1 MRPLSPSTRKL
12 SLLAAVVAV
21 LALTAGIAQA
31 TRDDGGPRPERKP
44 LATAIMAAVTQ
55 APKLQGVT
63 ADVHFTNNLI
73 PPGTLPA
80 GARTPLTS
88 GAEGTLALSRD
99 GRFRLDLHNDDG
111 VVQLTGDGD
120 RVAVY
125 DRASNTEY
133 RLTLGGKLGA
143 AVRGA
148 TGGGGDAA
156 GIASLGRALGPLL
169 DRVTI
174 SGAEPDTVGGRPAY
188 TVRVAPKDDGGLLA
202 AGEVSWD
209 AEKGMPLRAAVYA
222 QGKDDPVLELAL
234 SDVHYGVVGDAAL
247 KPAPRTPGKVINLDD
262 DAGPHGGLAAAGRP
276 PVTGLAE
283 VRKRVSFT
291 VSAPDELAGL
301 QRSSATLAQDGKDSG
316 AVLTYGDGLGSI
328 VVVQWPSRRT
338 GPLAGLPL
346 PEVNI
351 DGATGQELAT
361 ALGTIVTFDR
371 GDVSYLVAG
380 LVPPVAA
387 ENAARGL
394 R

>member
-31 TRDDGGPRPERKP
+31 TRDDGGPKPQAKP
-44 LATAIMAAVTQ
+44 LATAVMAAVAQ
-55 APKLQGVT
+55 APKLDGVS
-63 ADVHFTNNLI
+63 ADVTFTNNLI
-73 PPGTLPA
+73 PPGTLPP

-88 GAEGTLALSRD
+88 GADGHLSLSKD
-99 GRFRLDLHNDDG
+99 GRFRLDLHSDDG
-111 VVQLTGDGD
+111 DVQLIGDG
-120 RVAVY
+120 RHVTAFN
-125 DRASNTEY
+125 RASNAEY
-133 RLTLGGKLGA
+133 RFTFGGQLGA

-148 TGGGGDAA
+148 TGGGGVAA
-156 GIASLGRALGPLL
+156 MASLGQALGPLM
-169 DRVTI
+169 DKVTM
-174 SGAEPDTVGGRPAY
+174 SGAQPDNVGGRPAY

-202 AGEVSWD
+202 AGELSWD

-222 QGKDDPVLELAL
+222 QGKDAPVLELAL
-234 SDVHYGVVGDAAL
+234 ADVHYGPVDDAAL
-247 KPAPRTPGKVINLDD
+247 KATAHTPGQVINLDD
-262 DAGPHGGLAAAGRP
+262 NAPTHGAGTPGGARITSLD
-276 PVTGLAE
+276 E
-283 VRKRVSFT
+283 VRKRVSFD
-291 VSAPDELAGL
+291 VAAPDELAGL
-301 QRSSATLAQDGKDSG
+301 TRSGAALAEDGKDSG
-316 AVLTYGDGLGSI
+316 AVLTYGNGLGSI
-328 VVVQWPSRRT
+328 IVVQWPSRRQ

-371 GDVSYLVAG
+371 GGVRYLVAG